1 MSFASALDREALRFL
16 REARIGHLAT
26 ARANGA
32 PSVVPV
38 CFVAE
43 PPHVFT
49 VIDAKPKSVEPAELR
64 RVRDLTEN
72 PQAALV
78 VDRWDEDWSRLGY
91 VLLRG
96 QVKLIQ
102 DGPVHQQALA
112 LLRRKYELY
121 RAMGL
126 ERALVIDL
134 HIESHHR
141 WGDLSRPQFSASP
154 LGSVI

>member
-1 MSFASALDREALRFL
+1 MSFSPTLDPEALRFL

-26 ARANGA
+26 ARANGE
-32 PSVVPV
+32 PSVIPV
-38 CFVAE
+38 CFAVE

-49 VIDAKPKSVEPAELR
+49 VIDAKPKSVEAAELR

-96 QVKLIQ
+96 RVELIAE
-102 DGPVHQQALA
+102 GPVHQQALR
-112 LLRRKYELY
+112 LLRAKYDLY
-121 RAMGL
+121 RAMKL
-126 ERALVIDL
+126 DRALLIDL
-134 HIESHHR
+134 HIASHHR
-141 WGDLSRPQFSASP
+141 WGDLSRPQFSATP
-154 LGSVI
+154 LGSAI